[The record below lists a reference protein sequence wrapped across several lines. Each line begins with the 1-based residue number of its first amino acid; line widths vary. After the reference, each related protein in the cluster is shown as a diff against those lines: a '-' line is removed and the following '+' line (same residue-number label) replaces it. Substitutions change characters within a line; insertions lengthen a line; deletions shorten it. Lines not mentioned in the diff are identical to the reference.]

1 MNDMKNKKGQ
11 SEILFVI
18 LMLIV
23 ALSIATGVWVFK
35 SYHEARVYTELT
47 GKKVTTG
54 QAMFVEL
61 RVIEPA
67 KMD

>member
-1 MNDMKNKKGQ
+1 MKNKKGQ
-11 SEILFVI
+11 SEIGFQI
-18 LMLIV
+18 LMLILMLIL
-23 ALSIATGVWVFK
+23 AMGVWIFR
-35 SYHEARVYTELT
+35 SYNEAKVYTELT